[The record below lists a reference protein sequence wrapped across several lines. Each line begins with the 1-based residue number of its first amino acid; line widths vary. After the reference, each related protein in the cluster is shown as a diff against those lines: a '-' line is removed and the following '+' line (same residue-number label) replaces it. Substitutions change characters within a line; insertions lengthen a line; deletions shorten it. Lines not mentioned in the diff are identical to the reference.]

1 MLTPVAK
8 FLTISLVVNLF
19 AHSLGSLH
27 HIQDDIF
34 TLPRYKVVL
43 TNEKISNSQVQA
55 KEVEVKLE
63 KTARDIRNILNI

>member
-1 MLTPVAK
+1 MTPVTK

-19 AHSLGSLH
+19 AHSLGSIH
-27 HIQDDIF
+27 HIQDDIL

-55 KEVEVKLE
+55 KEVEVKVE
-63 KTARDIRNILNI
+63 KATKKT